1 MNNTLEHKCPHCGG
15 AVVFDAALGRVKCP
29 YCDSEF
35 DPDFFSDKD
44 DELLSSQPSD
54 GVSAEDYITDGDGLR
69 MYVCESCGGEIVTDE
84 TTSATSCPFCGN
96 PVVLGGNL
104 SGVLRPDLVVPF
116 KVKQEDARD
125 ALEHFYNKK
134 PLLPKGFR
142 DENKLDEIK
151 GVYVPFWL
159 YSCAAD
165 AEMSFTATRVR
176 SWSDSRYHYTETS
189 HYRLERAGSLG
200 FDGVPVDG
208 STKMPDDIM
217 ESIEPFDWSEAV
229 DFTTAYLSGFF
240 ADKYDV
246 SADECE
252 GRARE
257 RINSS
262 TTSAISATISGY
274 STVSLSGSSINLSDR
289 RVKYG
294 LLPVWMLTTK
304 WKDKRYTFAMNGQ
317 TGKFVGR
324 LPISYGKLWGYFAAI
339 AAAVTAVVFG
349 ITFFAG

>member
-15 AVVFDAALGRVKCP
+15 AVVFDAGSGRVKCP

-35 DPDFFSDKD
+35 DPDFFNAKD
-44 DELLSSQPSD
+44 EDLLSSQPSD
-54 GVSAEDYITDGDGLR
+54 GVSAEEYTTDGEGLR

-96 PVVLGGNL
+96 PVVLSGNL
-104 SGVLRPDLVVPF
+104 SGILRPDLVVPF
-116 KVKQEDARD
+116 KISREDAKK
-125 ALEHFYNKK
+125 ALGNFYQKK
-134 PLLPKGFR
+134 PLLPKGFET
-142 DENKLDEIK
+142 DNKIDEIK

-159 YSCAAD
+159 YSCNAD
-165 AEMSFTATRVR
+165 ADISFKATRVR
-176 SWSDSRYHYTETS
+176 TWSDTRYHYTETS
-189 HYRLERAGSLG
+189 HYRLNRSGSLG

-274 STVSLSGSSINLSDR
+274 STVVLENANISMTGKS
-289 RVKYG
+289 VKYG
-294 LLPVWMLTTK
+294 LLPVWMLTTR
-304 WKDKRYTFAMNGQ
+304 WKDKQYTYAMNGQ
-317 TGKFVGR
+317 TGKFVGK
-324 LPISYGKLWGYFAAI
+324 LPISFGKLWGYFFAI
-339 AAAVTAVVFG
+339 AAVASAVVFG
-349 ITFFAG
+349 ITFLAG